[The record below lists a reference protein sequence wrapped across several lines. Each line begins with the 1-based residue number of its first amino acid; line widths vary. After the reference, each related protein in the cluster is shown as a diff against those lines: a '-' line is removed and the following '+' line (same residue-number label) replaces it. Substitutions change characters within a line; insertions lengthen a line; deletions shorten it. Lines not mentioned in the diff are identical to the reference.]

1 VISEGAARCGLNA
14 RPPLGVLKSRRWN
27 VKKLVTNCA
36 DRLCQLGMND
46 DRDLLLS
53 FRAKTD
59 RWADRARAEAKA
71 VRLALAEG
79 PAGSA
84 AAAAASRRLFRIV
97 EFIRAA
103 NSLTID
109 ALLAMKKRNITPDE
123 ADDLQ
128 AVVDDIVALNEEVSA
143 LLLAN
148 TAVLRAAMR
157 RDR

>member
-1 VISEGAARCGLNA
+1 
-14 RPPLGVLKSRRWN
+14 
-27 VKKLVTNCA
+27 
-36 DRLCQLGMND
+36 MNNED
-46 DRDLLLS
+46 DLLLS

-84 AAAAASRRLFRIV
+84 AAEIASRRLFSIV
-97 EFIRAA
+97 GFIQSA
-103 NSLTID
+103 NSRTAD
-109 ALLAMKKRNITPDE
+109 AAMKQRNVTPDE
-123 ADDLQ
+123 AEQFL
-128 AVVDDIVALNEEVSA
+128 AVVHDIIALDREMSA

-157 RDR
+157 RR

>member
-1 VISEGAARCGLNA
+1 LPSAWDLRPAA
-14 RPPLGVLKSRRWN
+14 LGSRLLQRWT

-79 PAGSA
+79 PTGSA
-84 AAAAASRRLFRIV
+84 AAAAASRRLFSIV
-97 EFIRAA
+97 EFIRSA
-103 NSLTID
+103 NSRTAD
-109 ALLAMKKRNITPDE
+109 ALPAMKKRNVTPDE
-123 ADDLQ
+123 AEQFQ
-128 AVVDDIVALNEEVSA
+128 AVVDDIIALNDEMSG

-148 TAVLRAAMR
+148 NAVLRAAMR